1 MLRLHVLRKAA
12 RKLDELVEYVAM
24 TTMDQIREFGQDIGR
39 EFRPERV
46 LLFGS
51 HVRGTATPDSD
62 VDLLIVLPFQGK
74 SVRTSVN
81 IRLKLRP
88 PFPVDLLVRSP
99 EQMRERLAMGDD
111 FIREILQEG
120 IVLYEAH
127 DH

>member
-1 MLRLHVLRKAA
+1 
-12 RKLDELVEYVAM
+12 M